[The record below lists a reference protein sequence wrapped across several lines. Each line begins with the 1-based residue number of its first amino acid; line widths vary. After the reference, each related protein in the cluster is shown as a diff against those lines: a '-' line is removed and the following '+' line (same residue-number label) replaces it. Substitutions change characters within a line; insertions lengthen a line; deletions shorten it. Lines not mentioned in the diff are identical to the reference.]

1 MKFCVNAALSLV
13 SDPGVLCTDFCR
25 AALLR
30 SCLSINLC
38 PDESE
43 IRHNLL
49 HVLDVGLVKNRGL
62 TQISLPLGGLL
73 GQDVALISFE
83 PLDLAGAGHFETL
96 SKKCMESLISA
107 FSFVSVQ
114 SRARICERDTA
125 PVLRISF
132 P

>member
-73 GQDVALISFE
+73 GQDVALISF
-83 PLDLAGAGHFETL
+83 GAYKL
-96 SKKCMESLISA
+96 
-107 FSFVSVQ
+107 
-114 SRARICERDTA
+114 
-125 PVLRISF
+125 
-132 P
+132 

>member
-1 MKFCVNAALSLV
+1 LKFCVNAALSLV

-96 SKKCMESLISA
+96 SRG
-107 FSFVSVQ
+107 SFGLHLRHIIFLLVIAHIVQYVSP
-114 SRARICERDTA
+114 S
-125 PVLRISF
+125 SF
-132 P
+132 L

>member
-96 SKKCMESLISA
+96 SSG
-107 FSFVSVQ
+107 SFGLH
-114 SRARICERDTA
+114 
-125 PVLRISF
+125 LRHLVFLLVIAHIVRRSF
-132 P
+132 LLSP